1 MHIHVRIHRWVLW
14 WFIVGIVLGAVAVLN
29 ILIRDLSRAQE
40 RVILIIGV
48 LNWLLGG
55 IICYGCGAIRI
66 EKRPGERSA
75 AGDSAPV
82 ARSPLKREWHA
93 ASDFL
98 LPGNRKSLLPP
109 KY

>member
-1 MHIHVRIHRWVLW
+1 MHIHVRVHRWVLW
-14 WFIVGIVLGAVAVLN
+14 WFIVGVVLGAVALTN
-29 ILIRDLSRAQE
+29 ILLRDLSRAQE
-40 RVILIIGV
+40 RIILIIGA

-55 IICYGCGAIRI
+55 VICYGCGGIRI
-66 EKRPGERSA
+66 ERPNERSGTA
-75 AGDSAPV
+75 DLVTEVRGG
-82 ARSPLKREWHA
+82 LQKEWHA